1 MTVCLR
7 ETLSWNRVAT
17 ASLALIGALLSG
29 CGAPETAA
37 PAAPVEFEGRWTISN
52 WEEKGAKTLRYDG
65 RVVTISRNAN
75 IYEVQAPDW
84 FFRQTR
90 FRQSGGAL
98 VGETMEDYRGL
109 KQQYSTIPDVVLRD
123 AAASGSTVFRG
134 RLTMLR
140 DGRIAA
146 ERDNLQ
152 IIYNEANEFI
162 RVNRYPGWI
171 RFTLTR
177 QP

>member
-1 MTVCLR
+1 MR
-7 ETLSWNRVAT
+7 SHFVA
-17 ASLALIGALLSG
+17 AALAVSMVAVLSG
-29 CGAPETAA
+29 CGGRKMSDDAAA
-37 PAAPVEFEGRWTISN
+37 PSAAPVQFEGRWVISN
-52 WEEKGAKTLRYDG
+52 WTEKGAKTLRYDG
-65 RVVTISRNAN
+65 RVVEITKAGN
-75 IYEVQAPDW
+75 IYTVQAPDW

-90 FRQSGGAL
+90 FTQSGRAL
-98 VGETMEDYRGL
+98 VGETLENYRGL
-109 KQQYSTIPDVVLRD
+109 KQQYATTPDVVLRD

-134 RLTMLR
+134 RLAMVG

-146 ERDNLQ
+146 ERDNLE
-152 IIYNEANEFI
+152 IRYNEANEFI